1 MHVENSVGLQAW
13 PVTALLWRGCLGPR
27 ERTEMPG
34 ERRTGQELGTHNQ
47 PALCCP
53 KAKTAA
59 HPCYQRFDQSVFQ
72 MKVGAGLWRSEA
84 RAKGSRA
91 PGRGNTTL
99 FLGLPNLRELGGIN

>member
-1 MHVENSVGLQAW
+1 
-13 PVTALLWRGCLGPR
+13 
-27 ERTEMPG
+27 MPG

-47 PALCCP
+47 PALS
-53 KAKTAA
+53 AA
-59 HPCYQRFDQSVFQ
+59 LKQRQRLTPVIKRFEQSVFQ
-72 MKVGAGLWRSEA
+72 RKVGPGLWRSEA